1 MISIFYQ
8 TKLAYRVNTQ
18 KEKGHAF
25 LFLRLLLVSST
36 MDVPRET
43 MSSSPKP
50 LVNVSRG
57 TFSNGAFFENQ
68 QAGFLTVVTGDPDLI
83 DEGKIAMGRV
93 CRHIF
98 FRAFF

>member
-8 TKLAYRVNTQ
+8 TKFPYRVNTQ
-18 KEKGHAF
+18 KEKDHAF
-25 LFLRLLLVSST
+25 LFFRLLLVSST
-36 MDVPRET
+36 RDVPRET

-57 TFSNGAFFENQ
+57 TFSNGAFFEHQ
-68 QAGFLTVVTGDPDLI
+68 KAGFLTVVTGDPDFI
-83 DEGKIAMGRV
+83 NEEKIAMGRV

-98 FRAFF
+98 LRTFF